1 MHRESDTHGPR
12 QDEALKQELEGV
24 LKGTT
29 PSPTEDWIPA
39 GDEEPVIE
47 EEPRQG

>member
-1 MHRESDTHGPR
+1 MQRESHTHGPR

-29 PSPTEDWIPA
+29 PSPIEDWLPE
-39 GDEEPVIE
+39 GDEDPVIE
-47 EEPRQG
+47 EEPRMG